1 MRVSGNILDRLV
13 IRILPICVTFSLVFY
28 LTSDKEPSQLIKPFI
43 GTVLILWL
51 FDSLVILSKGIKRLS
66 IHDARIQ
73 FGQDKILSEDIL
85 SIVPRKDN
93 RRGIDIKTIEIEYL
107 KDGLS
112 KRQRT
117 ITKPTFLD
125 LFGKK
130 FRTIDLL
137 VEQFPNLRDKV
148 MEETED

>member
-1 MRVSGNILDRLV
+1 MRVSGNIFERLV
-13 IRILPICVTFSLVFY
+13 IKILPLCLTFGLLFY
-28 LTSDKEPSQLIKPFI
+28 VTSDKEPSQFIKPFI
-43 GTVLILWL
+43 GAILILWL
-51 FDSLVILSKGIKRLS
+51 FDSITILTKRIKRLT
-66 IHDARIQ
+66 IQGAQIQ
-73 FGQDKILSEDIL
+73 FGQDKISSDDIL
-85 SIVPRKDN
+85 SIVPRKDK

-137 VEQFPNLRDKV
+137 VEQFPSLRDKV